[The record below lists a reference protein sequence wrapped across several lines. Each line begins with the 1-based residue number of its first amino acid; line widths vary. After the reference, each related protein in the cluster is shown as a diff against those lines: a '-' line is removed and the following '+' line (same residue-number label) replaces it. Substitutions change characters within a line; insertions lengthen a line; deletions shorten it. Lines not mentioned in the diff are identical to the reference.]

1 MNLKELIASF
11 RSEFTKGEKADRAVL
26 EELIDQMEPIASR
39 DYATIKKLEKRAEGK
54 TEADVSALED
64 RIQELTE
71 SLDTMKRESEK
82 QIKSLST
89 ERDKLRGEAD
99 AERGAVSKLILEGG
113 LTEALTKAGI
123 RKELLP
129 AARALLKERGAL
141 TVKVDGEARK
151 AVAMKDGKELD
162 LESFV
167 SEFVGSDE
175 GKAYIPGGLNSGGG
189 AQAGNGG
196 AVTKS
201 MPLAQ
206 YNALSPKEQA
216 AHLRDGGTLVD

>member
-1 MNLKELIASF
+1 MEKLKALLKKLGAQAEDIDAVEAEIIADKEAEVDGLKRKNAELIM
-11 RSEFTKGEKADRAVL
+11 KAKAARDGDGGKVAEL
-26 EELIDQMEPIASR
+26 EAKIEELTGQIA
-39 DYATIKKLEKRAEGK
+39 AEKK
-54 TEADVSALED
+54 SAAK
-64 RIQELTE
+64 IAQ
-71 SLDTMKRESEK
+71 
-82 QIKSLST
+82 
-89 ERDKLRGEAD
+89 ERDAFKTAAD

-141 TVKVDGEARK
+141 SVKVDGEARK
-151 AVAMKDGKELD
+151 AIAMKDGKELD

-189 AQAGNGG
+189 AQAGNGSAG
-196 AVTKS
+196 TKS